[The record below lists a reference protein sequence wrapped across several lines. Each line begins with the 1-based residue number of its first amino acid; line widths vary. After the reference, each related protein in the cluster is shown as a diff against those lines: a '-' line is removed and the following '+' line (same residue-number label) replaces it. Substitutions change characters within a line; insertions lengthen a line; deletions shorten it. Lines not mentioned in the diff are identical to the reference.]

1 MEALFKVKKVLTC
14 VDGGHNIVYIN
25 DKFWFLIFCIRRS
38 IKLTFFLGNDFVHC
52 LLFYK

>member
-1 MEALFKVKKVLTC
+1 MEALFKMKKVLTC
-14 VDGGHNIVYIN
+14 VDGGHSTDIN
-25 DKFWFLIFCIRRS
+25 DKFWFLIFYIRCS